1 MKNSMILDY
10 FYGQTGELFSFYR
23 IPKALFQEP
32 RFQSL
37 STDAKTLYGILLDRM
52 SLSVKNGWLDE
63 QNRVFIIFTIEDVKR
78 ALCCADNKA
87 TKLLRELEK
96 FGLIER
102 KRRGLGKPSL
112 VYTRMKIV
120 IINGSARKGNTL
132 AAINAFI
139 KGASE
144 KNKIEIIEP
153 DKLNIAPCKGCG
165 VCQCSKGC
173 VDKDDTNPTI
183 DKIAAADMIL
193 FATPVYWWG
202 MSAQLK
208 LIIDKCYCRG
218 LQLKNKKVGTIVVGG
233 SPVDSIQYELI
244 DKQFDCMAKYLSWD
258 MLFKKS
264 YYATARDELEK
275 NKDSMNE
282 LEWIGKNL

>member
-1 MKNSMILDY
+1 
-10 FYGQTGELFSFYR
+10 
-23 IPKALFQEP
+23 
-32 RFQSL
+32 
-37 STDAKTLYGILLDRM
+37 
-52 SLSVKNGWLDE
+52 
-63 QNRVFIIFTIEDVKR
+63 
-78 ALCCADNKA
+78 
-87 TKLLRELEK
+87 
-96 FGLIER
+96 
-102 KRRGLGKPSL
+102 
-112 VYTRMKIV
+112 MKIV

-144 KNKIEIIEP
+144 KNEIEIIEP
-153 DKLNIAPCKGCG
+153 DNLNIAPCKGCG

-173 VDKDDTNPTI
+173 VDKDDTNSTI

-233 SPVDSIQYELI
+233 SPVGSIQYELI
-244 DKQFDCMAKYLSWD
+244 DKQFDCNAHNISCLQDKLNYNNVLNRRKLHVPD
-258 MLFKKS
+258 LLQKVCTIHNCRFFQLF
-264 YYATARDELEK
+264 AR
-275 NKDSMNE
+275 
-282 LEWIGKNL
+282 IR